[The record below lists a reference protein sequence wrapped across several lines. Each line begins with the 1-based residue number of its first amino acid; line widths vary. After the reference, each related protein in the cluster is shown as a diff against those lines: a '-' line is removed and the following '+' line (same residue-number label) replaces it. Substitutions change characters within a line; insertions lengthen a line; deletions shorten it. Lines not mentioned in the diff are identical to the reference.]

1 MSKKELLFSV
11 TRKDFKLDWFSGKGG
26 GGQHRN
32 KHQNCLRLTHI
43 ESGATATGQSNK
55 ERPANQKEALQNL
68 VNHPKWKLWYASK
81 VNEVLT
87 GKSRE
92 EKVNESMA
100 EENLLVEG
108 KNESGQ
114 WDPGAIKIE
123 R

>member
-1 MSKKELLFSV
+1 M